1 MRKSAYARQR
11 RACAC
16 RDGDASAYVDTH
28 IVVCGHIREAEA
40 GMRMSGRISEPV
52 CADEA
57 SHGDTEETRFRSPAN
72 LDVTYMYEIYACAYG
87 YMCVVNMCALRNMC
101 SHTRFRFRSP
111 ANLYVSYIYI
121 CMLSRSLSLNMQGP
135 AGQSYS
141 RSLARSLSQ
150 EACLPTL

>member
-1 MRKSAYARQR
+1 
-11 RACAC
+11 
-16 RDGDASAYVDTH
+16 
-28 IVVCGHIREAEA
+28 
-40 GMRMSGRISEPV
+40 MRMSGRISEPV

-101 SHTRFRFRSP
+101 SHTRFRSP

-121 CMLSRSLSLNMQGP
+121 YMYALSLALSICKGLP
-135 AGQSYS
+135 ANLTLA
-141 RSLARSLSQ
+141 RSLARSLKRRVCQPYSAQ
-150 EACLPTL
+150 TPLARGVLTLAERACKYRDEAWQAGRPPLDTCIR